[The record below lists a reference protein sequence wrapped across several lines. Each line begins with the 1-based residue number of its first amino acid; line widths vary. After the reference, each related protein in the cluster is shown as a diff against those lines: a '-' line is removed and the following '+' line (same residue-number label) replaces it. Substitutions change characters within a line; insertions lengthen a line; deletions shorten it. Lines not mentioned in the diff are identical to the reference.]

1 MLSIRWNY
9 SGRVRSSDGAG
20 EVWGADNGVTV
31 QGLNIT
37 TMAGNWRSTEKVRL
51 LSVALCLFSKSRVV
65 VQMVM
70 SVERVG
76 APSSDC

>member
-1 MLSIRWNY
+1 M
-9 SGRVRSSDGAG
+9 
-20 EVWGADNGVTV
+20 

-70 SVERVG
+70 SGERVG